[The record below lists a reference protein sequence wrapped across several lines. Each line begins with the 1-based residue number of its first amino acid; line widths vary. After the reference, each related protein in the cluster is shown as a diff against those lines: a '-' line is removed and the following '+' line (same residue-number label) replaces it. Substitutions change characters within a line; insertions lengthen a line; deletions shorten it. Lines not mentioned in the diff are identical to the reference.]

1 MSTGPGFRRTL
12 TLTGVTVNAM
22 ALIAP
27 GAFLWITYQVQAA
40 QVDPAGASTAM
51 DIWPGLALALI
62 LAFLTAVSYAMLA
75 NLYPDAGT
83 GSSYYFAEKAF
94 LDHEERGYHRWARV
108 AKYAVGWVSHL
119 YYWVYPGVMVAM
131 MATMIVYVLGLA
143 GVALPAAAQVGIAA
157 VFSFATAYV
166 AYRGISGSTLASL
179 LINVIQIAALVV
191 ISVLALSYRVANPQ
205 HVAFLHPTLLSVV
218 LPHRLSHVLFQSTV
232 AILLLVGFESA
243 TALTA
248 EALHPTFVSRGV
260 ILSLIIQGL
269 LAYLFEYF
277 AAGAWI
283 NTGYQ
288 VKDAAGKVLAGF
300 AAAGYSQAPIGDM
313 VRALGDTMLGGLG
326 FALLLTIALTVAIA
340 VFGTTLACM
349 NTGVRLTYA
358 MGRDEE
364 VPAILG
370 VLHGR
375 FATPHFGVWLMA
387 AVSAA
392 IGGFGV
398 LTVRNLTAVTFLS
411 NIGTFLLYGM
421 TNVVAF
427 VAFRRAPAAHTVR
440 HVVVPLLGALANL
453 AMLLAVIY
461 LGVLGGGDTRTAAL
475 WSILAAAGWFAC
487 GCGYFIANTRGRGRE
502 VWVRKAA
509 GSAADSA

>member
-1 MSTGPGFRRTL
+1 MSSTTGFRKSL

-40 QVDPAGASTAM
+40 QVDARGASTAM

-62 LAFLTAVSYAMLA
+62 LAFLTAISYSMLS
-75 NLYPDAGT
+75 NLYPEAGT

-94 LDHEERGYHRWARV
+94 LDKEEGAFHRWARV
-108 AKYAVGWVSHL
+108 AKYIVGWISHL

-131 MATMIVYVLGLA
+131 MATMIVYVLGLFNIN
-143 GVALPAAAQVGIAA
+143 LPAVAQVAIAVA
-157 VFSFATAYV
+157 FSFATGYV
-166 AYRGISGSTLASL
+166 AYRGINGSTLASM
-179 LINVIQIAALVV
+179 LINIIQIAALVL
-191 ISVLALSYRVANPQ
+191 ISVLALSYRFGNPQ
-205 HVAFLHPTLLSVV
+205 HVTFLHPTLSSVV
-218 LPHRLSHVLFQSTV
+218 LPHNLSHVLFQSTI

-248 EALHPTFVSRGV
+248 EALHPSFVSRAV

-269 LAYLFEYF
+269 IAYLFEYF
-277 AAGAWI
+277 AASAWV
-283 NTGYQ
+283 NTAYTLKDAKG
-288 VKDAAGKVLAGF
+288 KLLTGFDAAGV
-300 AAAGYSQAPIGDM
+300 SQAPIGDM
-313 VRALGDTMLGGLG
+313 VKNLGDAMLGGIG
-326 FALLLTIALTVAIA
+326 FPLLLIIAVTVAIA

-387 AVSAA
+387 AISAV

-398 LTVRNLTAVTFLS
+398 LSVMNLTAITFLS
-411 NIGTFLLYGM
+411 NIGTFLLYGL
-421 TNVVAF
+421 TNMVAF
-427 VAFRRAPAAHTVR
+427 VAFRRAPRAHTVK
-440 HVVVPLLGALANL
+440 HVLVPLLGAFANL

-475 WSILAAAGWFAC
+475 ISIIATAVWFVAGLF
-487 GCGYFIANTRGRGRE
+487 YFVANTRGRSRE
-502 VWVRKAA
+502 VWAEKPVSTA
-509 GSAADSA
+509 

>member
-1 MSTGPGFRRTL
+1 MSNGTGFRKSL

-27 GAFLWITYQVQAA
+27 GAFLWITYQLQAT
-40 QVDPAGASTAM
+40 QVDPAGVSTAL

-62 LAFLTAVSYAMLA
+62 LAFLTAASYAMLSE
-75 NLYPDAGT
+75 LYPDAGT
-83 GSSYYFAEKAF
+83 GSSYYFTEKAF
-94 LDHEERGYHRWARV
+94 LDKEEHDFHRWARV
-108 AKYAVGWVSHL
+108 AKYVVGWISHL

-131 MATMIVYVLGLA
+131 MATMIVYVLGLFNI
-143 GVALPAAAQVGIAA
+143 GLPPVAQVAIAAA
-157 VFSFATAYV
+157 FSFATAYV
-166 AYRGISGSTLASL
+166 AYRGITGSTLANL
-179 LINVIQIAALVV
+179 LVNAIQIAALVV
-191 ISVLALSYRVANPQ
+191 ISVLALSYRFANPQ
-205 HVAFLHPTLLSVV
+205 HVTFLHPTLASAV
-218 LPHRLSHVLFQSTV
+218 LPHNLSHVLFQSTI

-248 EALHPTFVSRGV
+248 EALHPRFVSRGV

-269 LAYLFEYF
+269 VAYLFEYF
-277 AAGAWI
+277 AASAWV
-283 NTGYQ
+283 NTAYTL
-288 VKDAAGKVLAGF
+288 KDAKGKVLAGF
-300 AAAGYSQAPIGDM
+300 DAAGFSQAPIGDM
-313 VRALGDTMLGGLG
+313 VKNLGDAMRGGIG
-326 FALLLTIALTVAIA
+326 FPLLLIIAVTVAIA

-370 VLHGR
+370 ALHGR

-387 AVSAA
+387 AASAV

-398 LTVRNLTAVTFLS
+398 LSVMNLTAITFLS
-411 NIGTFLLYGM
+411 NIGTFLLYGL

-427 VAFRRAPAAHTVR
+427 VAFRRSPRSHTVK
-440 HVVVPLLGALANL
+440 HVVVPLLGAFANL

-461 LGVLGGGDTRTAAL
+461 LGILGGGDTRTAAL
-475 WSILAAAGWFAC
+475 ISIIAAGLWFVA
-487 GCGYFIANTRGRGRE
+487 GAAYFIGNTRMRGRQI
-502 VWVRKAA
+502 WAQKQIGTA
-509 GSAADSA
+509 

>member
-1 MSTGPGFRRTL
+1 MSTTTGFRKSL

-62 LAFLTAVSYAMLA
+62 LAFLTAISYSMLS

-94 LDHEERGYHRWARV
+94 LDQEEKAFHRWARL
-108 AKYAVGWVSHL
+108 AKYVTGWISHL

-131 MATMIVYVLGLA
+131 MATMIVYVLGLFN
-143 GVALPAAAQVGIAA
+143 VNLPVIAQVA
-157 VFSFATAYV
+157 VAVIFSFVTALV
-166 AYRGISGSTLASL
+166 AYRGISGSTVASM
-179 LINVIQIAALVV
+179 LINIIQVAALVL
-191 ISVLALSYRVANPQ
+191 ISVLALSYRFGNPQ
-205 HVAFLHPTLLSVV
+205 HVTFVHPTLASVV
-218 LPHRLSHVLFQSTV
+218 LPHNLSHVLFQSTI

-248 EALHPTFVSRGV
+248 EALHPSFVSRGV

-269 LAYLFEYF
+269 IAYLFEYF
-277 AAGAWI
+277 AAGAWM
-283 NTGYQ
+283 NTAYTLKDAKGK
-288 VKDAAGKVLAGF
+288 VLSGFDAAGL
-300 AAAGYSQAPIGDM
+300 SQAPIGDM
-313 VRALGDTMLGGLG
+313 VRNLGDAMLGGIG
-326 FALLLTIALTVAIA
+326 FPLLLIIAVTVAIA

-370 VLHGR
+370 LLHGR

-387 AVSAA
+387 AISAV

-398 LTVRNLTAVTFLS
+398 LSVTNLTAVTFLS
-411 NIGTFLLYGM
+411 NIGTFLLYGL

-427 VAFRRAPAAHTVR
+427 VAFRRVPKTHTVK
-440 HVVVPLLGALANL
+440 HVMVPLLGAFANL

-461 LGVLGGGDTRTAAL
+461 LGILGGGDTRTAAL
-475 WSILAAAGWFAC
+475 ISIIAAAVWFVF
-487 GCGYFIANTRGRGRE
+487 GFFYFVANTRGRGRE
-502 VWVRKAA
+502 VWVGKPVGTA
-509 GSAADSA
+509 